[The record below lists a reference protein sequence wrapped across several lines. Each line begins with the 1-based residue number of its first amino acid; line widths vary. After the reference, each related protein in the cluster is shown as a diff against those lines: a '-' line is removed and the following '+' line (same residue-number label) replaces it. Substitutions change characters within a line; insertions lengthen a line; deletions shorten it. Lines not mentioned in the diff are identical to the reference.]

1 MELLVKD
8 VISFIFRYVWNR
20 QAQAY
25 HKHYQFYDGTLYKIE
40 PETDPNIP
48 ITRSTVKRRRLSSET
63 PSGKLLNDSIAS
75 NNTDSTS
82 NISHQS
88 ASNKSEDDLEL
99 KEEVNDDDLD
109 DDNNLYV
116 DESVDTDTDTELL
129 LANGDRQ
136 I

>member
-1 MELLVKD
+1 M
-8 VISFIFRYVWNR
+8 
-20 QAQAY
+20 
-25 HKHYQFYDGTLYKIE
+25 YKIE

-99 KEEVNDDDLD
+99 KEEVNDDEKQQDIGD
-109 DDNNLYV
+109 GIYKHAQQKV
-116 DESVDTDTDTELL
+116 G
-129 LANGDRQ
+129 ANRSLVLVARSPVVT
-136 I
+136 

>member
-1 MELLVKD
+1 M
-8 VISFIFRYVWNR
+8 
-20 QAQAY
+20 
-25 HKHYQFYDGTLYKIE
+25 YKIE
-40 PETDPNIP
+40 PEADPNIP

>member
-1 MELLVKD
+1 M
-8 VISFIFRYVWNR
+8 
-20 QAQAY
+20 
-25 HKHYQFYDGTLYKIE
+25 YKIE
-40 PETDPNIP
+40 PETDPSIP
-48 ITRSTVKRRRLSSET
+48 FTRSTVKRRRLSRET

>member
-1 MELLVKD
+1 M
-8 VISFIFRYVWNR
+8 
-20 QAQAY
+20 
-25 HKHYQFYDGTLYKIE
+25 YKIE